1 MFKIGYFRQV
11 SESKWNLKP
20 FFQAETQAKMFSI
33 ESPPPGAEFG
43 QINVPVFG
51 GPCPGEAQRESRD
64 PQHDGHPGRGVCLGR
79 FSQPTGGAPAVAV
92 DPFGSHESHQEP
104 NSIENMLA

>member
-1 MFKIGYFRQV
+1 MKSQAVI
-11 SESKWNLKP
+11 KPKLKP
-20 FFQAETQAKMFSI
+20 KFFLLNCLPAAEL
-33 ESPPPGAEFG
+33 G
-43 QINVPVFG
+43 QINFPVFG